1 MRKRL
6 SVAVAAMI
14 LACAISP
21 AAVWAE
27 KSPTTDTT
35 VTNEESAENDIETPD
50 LDEQGEQDVQDEQD
64 EQDEQDLLD
73 AQDEQDVQDEQN
85 EQDEL
90 DELDEQDLLD
100 APAVYGAS
108 PTSTTT
114 VATINEQSYNSLQA
128 AIDDA
133 KDGQEI
139 VLQSDVELT
148 TGLKFSGTQGASID
162 TWKNF
167 IINANGKNLTL
178 KEFGMHA
185 KFCNVTIKNCPEL
198 TILASKNPGENEGV
212 TANLFAYANLTL
224 DACDKVLIQNDE
236 AKVCG
241 SGLYINERGSLYVQN
256 KTNLTVTGYMG
267 DDNTDASGIY
277 ADTINKDPN
286 YLVGDLVVSGGS
298 TLTATR
304 CVHNGIT
311 VNPMNITVTGN
322 SVLDVNNNNDGWYGE
337 GGLGCYYGKL
347 TISDH
352 SHVTAY
358 KNTAWGFAIF
368 VKDLE
373 VDGTSEIDAVDNGS
387 YLISNG
393 GLGWAGNGITIAGNG
408 VLHNGA
414 TMSASGNW
422 GPGVST
428 HIDVNRG
435 FMGGSLTVENGATLT
450 STKNYNYGLANGKTL
465 NINTGARVY
474 LSENYSGGL
483 DNYPAA
489 TTTVDEKADLV
500 ITNNYGV
507 GINNGNNTDKD
518 YLNVPFT
525 ASDANVATL
534 ILKSGT
540 ITENHANTKMP
551 SPIPQLPELNAWVD
565 YGGGICNRY
574 GTVDISAKT
583 KIYNNYAD
591 TTGAG
596 DDLYNYPLDATA
608 AAKNTIWLTI
618 PGAVWEKLNERDGG
632 GIIDNWYDDSENN
645 RWNAAT
651 HAVIC
656 EDSKSSYRFTL
667 PDGQPAW
674 KAAHGAVAP
683 TPSPSPTPEATATP
697 VPTNEPSP
705 VPSAS
710 PVPSTPMPSAVPT
723 AAPTA
728 APVQPTTAP
737 VAPVTRVDATAT
749 PAPTDAPTQQ
759 PTTAPAATAQPTATI
774 PQTGDAAPLALFGGL
789 TISSAAAFYFLRKRR
804 KSE

>member
-1 MRKRL
+1 ML
-6 SVAVAAMI
+6 DVLDA
-14 LACAISP
+14 
-21 AAVWAE
+21 
-27 KSPTTDTT
+27 
-35 VTNEESAENDIETPD
+35 PD
-50 LDEQGEQDVQDEQD
+50 L
-64 EQDEQDLLD
+64 
-73 AQDEQDVQDEQN
+73 
-85 EQDEL
+85 
-90 DELDEQDLLD
+90 LDEQDLLD
-100 APAVYGAS
+100 APPVYAAS
-108 PTSTTT
+108 LTSTTT
-114 VATINEQSYNSLQA
+114 VATIDGQSYDSLQD
-128 AIDDA
+128 AIDA
-133 KDGQEI
+133 AEDGQEI
-139 VLQSDVELT
+139 DLQSNVELT
-148 TGLKFSGTQGASID
+148 TGLKFSGTANTPINQWKTFTID
-162 TWKNF
+162 ADGHNITMTDVGISATNCNV
-167 IINANGKNLTL
+167 IIKDCPNLT
-178 KEFGMHA
+178 
-185 KFCNVTIKNCPEL
+185 IK
-198 TILASKNPGENEGV
+198 ASKNPGA
-212 TANLFAYANLTL
+212 TAGIAACYFGHATLTL
-224 DACDKVLIQNDE
+224 NNCTNVTITNNLPKYE
-236 AKVCG
+236 GG
-241 SGLYINERGSLYVQN
+241 SGICVYDEGSLYFQHN
-256 KTNLTVTGYMG
+256 TNVTISEYMHYTEKEDG
-267 DDNTDASGIY
+267 DRVGVSGIY
-277 ADTINKDPN
+277 MDCENQDYTTPIGSINVTDH
-286 YLVGDLVVSGGS
+286 S
-298 TLTATR
+298 TLTATH
-304 CVHNGIT
+304 CFHNGIT
-311 VNPMNITVTGN
+311 ANPANITVTDN
-322 SVLDVNNNNDGWYGE
+322 SVLDVSNNNDGRYGE

-347 TISDH
+347 TVSKG
-352 SHVTAY
+352 SRVTAN
-358 KNTAWGFAIF
+358 KNSSGTGFAIF

-373 VDGTSEIDAVDNGS
+373 VDGTDGTSEIDANGNGS
-387 YLISNG
+387 YWISNRYLYWG
-393 GLGWAGNGITIAGNG
+393 GNGIAIAGKG

-414 TMSASGNW
+414 IMSASGNW
-422 GPGVST
+422 GLGVST

-465 NINTGARVY
+465 NINTGAHVY

-507 GINNGNNTDKD
+507 GINNGNNTTTDAD
-518 YLNVPFT
+518 GNPFT
-525 ASDANVATL
+525 ASAANVATL

-540 ITENHANTKMP
+540 ITGNHANTEMP
-551 SPIPQLPELNAWVD
+551 CPTIPWLPTLNTWVD

-596 DDLYNYPLDATA
+596 DDLYNYPLDANA

-618 PGAVWEKLNERDGG
+618 PGAVWEKLDERDGG

-705 VPSAS
+705 VPSA
-710 PVPSTPMPSAVPT
+710 VPT

-737 VAPVTRVDATAT
+737 VAPVTHVDATAT